1 MSHFGILLSVIGL
14 TVFSSAAHAQ
24 LRFQRVANLPAP
36 SENAGRFAGGREVQF
51 SSDKKTLIAAFFG
64 STVRLFD
71 LEKNVPIG
79 EPIRTAGD
87 GEVGFV
93 NNEIGYTAD
102 WDSVRLWDT
111 NTGQQ
116 IGEPIPHQLREDT
129 IIHPAIHPTGK
140 CIATRATMNSV
151 QLWDVAAR
159 RPIGEQRNYSAEVQ
173 SLHFSDDGCLL
184 FVNTGGTLYALD
196 SETSEAVA
204 GPVASEGQFRYF
216 PKQQMLLTTEP
227 VEDAVSQLVIRS
239 TGQQGWPETHRSTLP
254 GTLVR
259 TLPLLDDQ
267 VLVQT
272 AKKDHTPAIFVFPL
286 DKPETRI
293 EMETKADRAFGLVVS
308 PDGRHWI
315 SSNIR
320 DIRCQE
326 FAKLGP
332 VWQKRIPPSG
342 YDQHLYP
349 LDNEHLVIR
358 DKQEHFGIYKV
369 ADGSEV
375 WNQTGVKRFSV
386 AKNMIALCKRD
397 GVEIWRME

>member
-1 MSHFGILLSVIGL
+1 MSHFRILLSVVVW
-14 TVFSSAAHAQ
+14 TAFSAAAHAQ
-24 LRFQRVANLPAP
+24 LSFQRVATLG
-36 SENAGRFAGGREVQF
+36 STRENAGPFAGGREVEF
-51 SSDKKTLIAAFFG
+51 SSDKKTMIAAFFG

-151 QLWDVAAR
+151 QIWDVAAR
-159 RPIGEQRNYSAEVQ
+159 RQIGEQLNYSTEVQ
-173 SLHFSDDGCLL
+173 SLRFSDDGFLL
-184 FVNTGGTLYALD
+184 FVNTGGTLYAID
-196 SETSEAVA
+196 SETSESVA
-204 GPVASEGQFRYF
+204 GPIASEGQFRYF
-216 PKQQMLLTTEP
+216 SKQQMLLTTEQ
-227 VEDAVSQLVIRS
+227 EGAVTNQLVIRS
-239 TGQQGWPETHRSTLP
+239 TGQQGWPETHRSALP
-254 GTLVR
+254 GTIVR
-259 TLPLLDDQ
+259 MLPLLDDQ
-267 VLVQT
+267 VLLQT
-272 AKKDHTPAIFVFPL
+272 AKKDHTPAIFVFRL
-286 DKPETRI
+286 NEPETRI

-326 FAKLGP
+326 FGKLGP
-332 VWQKRIPPSG
+332 VWQKQIPPSG
-342 YDQHLYP
+342 YDQNLYP
-349 LDNEHLVIR
+349 LDNDHFAIR

-375 WNQTGVKRFSV
+375 WNQAGVKRFSV
-386 AKNMIALCKRD
+386 AKNLIALCKSD